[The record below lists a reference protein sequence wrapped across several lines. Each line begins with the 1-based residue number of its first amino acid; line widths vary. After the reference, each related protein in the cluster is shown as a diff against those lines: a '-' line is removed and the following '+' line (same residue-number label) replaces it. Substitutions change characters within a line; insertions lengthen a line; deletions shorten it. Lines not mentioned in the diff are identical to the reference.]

1 MAEDKGLFTIADE
14 QIDMA
19 GLVRLLSWGG
29 AAALALGAVVF
40 ATRSDLGA
48 SRLAVSQSVSRVD
61 SAAFERAAEAEQET
75 RRLALLVRSVA
86 SDRDKLMAR
95 VTVLERNLEDVTG
108 SVGRLGKSPSSPP
121 PAASAPPSPPQS
133 GGTGPFGYMGPTTG
147 TTISTA
153 LAIGAL
159 PAALPSPTRVAPPA
173 ETQEVAD
180 QGVDIGGGPNLGSL
194 RDLWHSV
201 TTNHAALFE
210 GLYPVIA
217 VRENAKNVQL
227 RLIAGPITGSAAAKL
242 CAALAGSGLTCKPVP
257 YDGQRLA
264 AR

>member
-40 ATRSDLGA
+40 ATRSEIGA
-48 SRLAVSQSVSRVD
+48 SRLAVSPQVSRVD
-61 SAAFERAAEAEQET
+61 TAAFERAAEAEQET

-86 SDRDKLMAR
+86 SDRDKLLAR
-95 VTVLERNLEDVTG
+95 VAVLERNLEDVTG
-108 SVGRLGKSPSSPP
+108 SVGRLGKSP
-121 PAASAPPSPPQS
+121 ASPPQPAPAS
-133 GGTGPFGYMGPTTG
+133 PATQAGDTGPFGYVGPTTG

-159 PAALPSPTRVAPPA
+159 PATLPSPARAAPPA

-180 QGVDIGGGPNLGSL
+180 QGVDIGGGANLGSL
-194 RDLWHSV
+194 RDLWHSAA
-201 TTNHAALFE
+201 TNHAGLFE
-210 GLYPVIA
+210 GLHPIIA

-227 RLIAGPITGSAAAKL
+227 RLIAGPMTGSAAARL

>member
-121 PAASAPPSPPQS
+121 PAALPPSPPPS

-173 ETQEVAD
+173 ETQEVVD

>member
-121 PAASAPPSPPQS
+121 PAALPPSPPQS

-159 PAALPSPTRVAPPA
+159 PAAPPSPTRAAPPA
-173 ETQEVAD
+173 ETQDVAD

-227 RLIAGPITGSAAAKL
+227 RLIAGPITGSAAARL